1 MVVINKMVV
10 GNAILDPV
18 LRPLLSLPPIVS
30 VLIISLVVSSI
41 ITFIYK
47 LLTDQKKMKELKDD
61 IKSHQKEM
69 KKHRDNPKKMMQVQ
83 KKAMEKNMQYMTSS
97 FKPTL
102 ITLLPLFLIFGWLNA
117 NMGYY
122 PLIPNQDF
130 NVTIYTNEGFS
141 GNVTLT
147 ATPELNI
154 YEPTKE
160 IQNNKITWI
169 LNGKEQGEYL
179 LEFVYDKENI
189 YKKNIIITKERKY
202 TMPVEK
208 ARNSFVNKAEV
219 SNKKIIYIPLP
230 FKLLWWDEGGIGW
243 LGTYIIFSLVFSTG
257 LRKSLKI
264 Y

>member
-1 MVVINKMVV
+1 MVV

-30 VLIISLVVSSI
+30 VLIISLI
-41 ITFIYK
+41 ISLIVTFVYK
-47 LLTDQKKMKELKDD
+47 LLTDQKRMKELKDE

-69 KKHRDNPKKMMQVQ
+69 KKHRENPKKMMEVQ

-122 PLIPNQDF
+122 PLMPNQDF
-130 NVTIYTNEGFS
+130 NVTIYANEGFS

-147 ATPELNI
+147 ATPNLEI
-154 YEPTKE
+154 YSPTKE
-160 IQNNKITWI
+160 IENNKITWI
-169 LNGKEQGEYL
+169 LNGEEEGEYL
-179 LEFVYDKENI
+179 LEFIYDKENI
-189 YKKNIIITKERKY
+189 YKKNIIISEERKY
-202 TMPVEK
+202 APPVEK
-208 ARNSFVNKAEV
+208 VRDSFVNRIEV

-230 FKLLWWDEGGIGW
+230 FKFLLWNEGGIGW
-243 LGTYIIFSLVFSTG
+243 LGAYIMFSLVFSTG
-257 LRKSLKI
+257 LRKALKI